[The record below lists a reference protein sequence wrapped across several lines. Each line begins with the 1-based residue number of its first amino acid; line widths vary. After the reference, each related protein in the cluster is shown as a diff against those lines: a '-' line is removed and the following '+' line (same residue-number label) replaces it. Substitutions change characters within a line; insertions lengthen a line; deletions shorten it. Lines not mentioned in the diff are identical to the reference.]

1 MPDRAA
7 RERREPDSRNG
18 SHASRG
24 FHTWHPR
31 AIVQFLASH
40 HVGGWLCQLRSRGS
54 FLLMLLFSVTV
65 TIEPDA
71 AGPTGGQG
79 SAALSAG
86 SREAAAGHPAG
97 CSTPVSER
105 KTETGCYT
113 TAETS
118 LGVLPS
124 GALFWHLYA
133 YPSRAAAEAARGP
146 KATVAESFGKH
157 WVFTIADESWR
168 PASGEKVAVIGP
180 LVVASDKATRR
191 ATWRRCS
198 RPAHSLRRGPGHRHP
213 GPEAWYVL
221 SGSQCLETPN
231 GVIMASAGGAA
242 MVPEGWPMAV
252 SDAGSET
259 RRTVLLVLHPSS
271 EPYSMAIDDPRS
283 PGAPHSHWKPRGLCP
298 R

>member
-1 MPDRAA
+1 MP
-7 RERREPDSRNG
+7 
-18 SHASRG
+18 
-24 FHTWHPR
+24 T
-31 AIVQFLASH
+31 
-40 HVGGWLCQLRSRGS
+40 RSRGP
-54 FLLMLLFSVTV
+54 FVLTLLFGVTV
-65 TIEPDA
+65 TIQPDA
-71 AGPTGGQG
+71 AGQAGGQG
-79 SAALSAG
+79 SAAAA
-86 SREAAAGHPAG
+86 REAARSASGAPAG

-105 KTETGCYT
+105 KVETGCYT

-118 LGVLPS
+118 LEVLPS
-124 GALFWHLYA
+124 GTLFWHLYT
-133 YPSRAAAEAARGP
+133 YPSRAEAEAARGP

-157 WVFTIADESWR
+157 WVFTIAEESWN

-180 LVVASDKATRR
+180 LLVARDKAYTARYME
-191 ATWRRCS
+191 AVFPPGTQ
-198 RPAHSLRRGPGHRHP
+198 PVGGPGHRHP

-231 GVIMASAGGAA
+231 GVITASAGGAA

-259 RRTVLLVLHPSS
+259 RRTVVLILHPSS

-298 R
+298 H

>member
-1 MPDRAA
+1 MP
-7 RERREPDSRNG
+7 
-18 SHASRG
+18 
-24 FHTWHPR
+24 
-31 AIVQFLASH
+31 I
-40 HVGGWLCQLRSRGS
+40 RSRGS
-54 FLLMLLFSVTV
+54 FLLLLVLFGVTV
-65 TIEPDA
+65 TSESDA
-71 AGPTGGQG
+71 AGPIAGQ
-79 SAALSAG
+79 SNAPSP
-86 SREAAAGHPAG
+86 REAARAAAGNPAG

-105 KTETGCYT
+105 KTEIGCYT

-133 YPSRAAAEAARGP
+133 YPSRVAAEAARGP

-157 WVFTIADESWR
+157 WVFTIADESWH
-168 PASGEKVAVIGP
+168 PTSGEKVAVIGP
-180 LVVASDKATRR
+180 LVVASDKAYTARYMEGVFPPGSQP
-191 ATWRRCS
+191 CC
-198 RPAHSLRRGPGHRHP
+198 GPGHRHP
-213 GPEAWYVL
+213 GPEAWYVV

-231 GVIMASAGGAA
+231 GVITASAGGAA

-259 RRTVLLVLHPSS
+259 RRTILLILHPSS